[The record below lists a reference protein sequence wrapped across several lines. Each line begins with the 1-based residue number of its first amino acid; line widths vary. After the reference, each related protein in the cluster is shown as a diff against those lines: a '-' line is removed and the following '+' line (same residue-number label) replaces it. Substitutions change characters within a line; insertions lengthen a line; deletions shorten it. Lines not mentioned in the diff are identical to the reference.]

1 MKWLQRFLF
10 KWDIFMFAKNIWRF
24 RRELWRFRAYDYDY
38 NLSLFVRSL
47 EITRDFLE
55 SDKAMAVCSREH
67 ADQISDFIDSI
78 DQFKNSIER
87 AEKELGY
94 EFIPLSD
101 NYSKEQNQR
110 DKALIQ
116 KVDEIENKGWND
128 AMDNLKKN
136 MRSWWD

>member
-38 NLSLFVRSL
+38 NLSLFIRSL

-55 SDKAMAVCSREH
+55 SDKVMAACSREN

-78 DQFKNSIER
+78 DQFKNAIER
-87 AEKELGY
+87 AEKEMGY
-94 EFIPLSD
+94 EFIPFSND
-101 NYSKEQNQR
+101 YSKEQSQR

-116 KVDEIENKGWND
+116 KVDEIETKGWND